1 MRNLLSKR
9 RNRNYMFTKIPG
21 IMYSNTNS
29 GQLLTSRN
37 NFQVLMNP
45 LPAIFKNNLFFK
57 IVTKGV

>member
-1 MRNLLSKR
+1 
-9 RNRNYMFTKIPG
+9 
-21 IMYSNTNS
+21 MYSNTNS
-29 GQLLTSRN
+29 GQLLTSRK